1 MQDSNALSIKREYTG
16 EIEQDGTVVL
26 RVVLRV
32 VLSCSINDDR
42 RQLAKA
48 IQDRI
53 EHVIQELES
62 TSARAIVGGER
73 ESN

>member
-1 MQDSNALSIKREYTG
+1 MQDSHKREYIG
-16 EIEQDGTVVL
+16 EIEQDGT
-26 RVVLRV
+26 VVLRV